1 MAKHI
6 FRGSGAPNFVP
17 EDVGHHYVDVL
28 TKDAYL
34 SVGTGSPNDWVIAA
48 GFSVSNGIVINT
60 MTGNDTTLSPSVSAV
75 KSYILDLISSVVA
88 NQLVV
93 EYQTL
98 DSDQITS
105 RSITLEH
112 TPASAV
118 DVTLDLVGGGAQVL
132 GEDFTVTGDVI
143 SWDGL
148 PLQDILSIGDKLRV
162 SYSKLNTQ

>member
-6 FRGSGAPNFVP
+6 YRGSGAPNFVP

-34 SVGTGSPNDWVIAA
+34 SVGTNSPADWVIAA

-60 MTGNDTTLSPSVSAV
+60 MDGDETTLSPSVVAV
-75 KSYILDLISSVVA
+75 KSYILNLINSVVA
-88 NQLVV
+88 NQMVV
-93 EYQTL
+93 EYKTL
-98 DSDQITS
+98 NDDEIAN

-112 TPASAV
+112 APASEI

-132 GEDFTVTGDVI
+132 GDDFTVTGDVI

-162 SYSKLNTQ
+162 SYSKANTL